1 MIASRW
7 LQLGAGIAALVAVA
21 NLQYGWTLFV
31 DPIDHAH
38 HWERARIQL
47 AFTLFVLAETW
58 LVPFE
63 AYLVDHIG
71 PRIVVAAGGAL
82 VAVAW
87 TINGLADSLPML
99 YLGNTLG
106 GLATGCVYG
115 TAMGSA
121 LKWFP
126 DRRGL
131 AAGLTAAAFGAGAAL
146 TVLPIERLIH
156 GSGYRTAFVTFGL
169 AQGLV
174 VLVAAAVLR
183 APRPGEIPPVDKPLV
198 PQSGRDFTPRET
210 LRAPAFWLLYAMFTM
225 VATGGLMATA
235 QLGPIS
241 DDFNVAE
248 RPVSLLGLTLPALT
262 FALSLDRVLNGVSRP
277 LFGGLSD
284 HLGRERVMFLAFGLE
299 GVAILVLV
307 HLAHDPLLF
316 VVLSGLAFFAWG
328 EIFSLFPALSGDM
341 FGRRFATT
349 NYSLLYTA
357 KGLAA
362 LMVPVGTLVSTAAGS
377 WKPIFFAA
385 TALDW
390 SAALLALLVVRP
402 LRAQRPERR

>member
-1 MIASRW
+1 MIHHRW
-7 LQLGAGIAALVAVA
+7 LQLGAGIVALVAVA

-31 DPIDHAH
+31 DPINRAH
-38 HWERARIQL
+38 HWGRAEIQF

-71 PRIVVAAGGAL
+71 PRLVVAAGGVL
-82 VAVAW
+82 VAAAW
-87 TINGLADSLPML
+87 ALDAWAQSLPML
-99 YLGNTLG
+99 YLAGALG

-115 TAMGSA
+115 TAMGAA

-146 TVLPIERLIH
+146 TITPIEEMIR
-156 GSGYRTAFVTFGL
+156 GRGYQSAFLTFGL
-169 AQGLV
+169 IQGLV
-174 VLVAAAVLR
+174 VVMAAAFLR
-183 APRPGEIPPVDKPLV
+183 APRPGEIPAVEKPTV
-198 PQSGRDFTPRET
+198 QQSGRDFTPLET
-210 LRAPAFWLLYAMFTM
+210 VRTPAFWLLYAMFTM

-241 DDFNVAE
+241 DDFQVGD
-248 RPVSLLGLTLPALT
+248 RPVSLLGITLPALT
-262 FALSLDRVLNGVSRP
+262 FALSLDRVLNGVTRP
-277 LFGGLSD
+277 FFGWVSD
-284 HLGRERVMFLAFGLE
+284 HLGRERTMFIAFGLE
-299 GVAILVLV
+299 GAAILVLV
-307 HLAHDPLLF
+307 HVAHDPMLF

-357 KGLAA
+357 KGVAA
-362 LMVPVGTLVSTAAGS
+362 LMVPVGSLVSAAAGS
-377 WKPIFFAA
+377 WKPIFFTAA
-385 TALDW
+385 ALDW
-390 SAALLALLVVRP
+390 TAALLALCVLRP
-402 LRAQRPERR
+402 LRSRSSL